1 MAFRPNYGR
10 DRADRD
16 RAARARIAEKQ
27 QKREEK
33 SAQRKAARPPTE
45 GLAPGGDDGA
55 EPLPEKNEKEA
66 D

>member
-1 MAFRPNYGR
+1 MAFRANYGR

-33 SAQRKAARPPTE
+33 SAQRKAARTPTE
-45 GLAPGGDDGA
+45 GLAPDGEDSS
-55 EPLPEKNEKEA
+55 EPVADTGEKEA
-66 D
+66 G

>member
-1 MAFRPNYGR
+1 MAFRANYGR

-33 SAQRKAARPPTE
+33 SAQRKAARTPAEELGPNAE
-45 GLAPGGDDGA
+45 DGS
-55 EPLPEKNEKEA
+55 EHVPEKDEKQA
-66 D
+66 G